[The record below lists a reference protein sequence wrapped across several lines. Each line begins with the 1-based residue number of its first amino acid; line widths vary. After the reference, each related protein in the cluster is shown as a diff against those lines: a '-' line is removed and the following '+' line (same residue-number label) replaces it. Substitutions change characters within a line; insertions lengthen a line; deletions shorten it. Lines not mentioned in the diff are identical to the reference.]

1 MIRRPPR
8 STRTDTLFP
17 YTTLFRSLAPGSLL
31 IEGPAAEA
39 VVEVDDVARARLL
52 HHVVGDL
59 LRRAPVEGAA
69 GDRPD
74 DDVLTQRGEDAQGVL
89 VESPPGRSEH
99 LDLAARCVLDPA
111 GHLLHLDACPRGG
124 GVGPVQVPPEIGRA
138 HV

>member
-1 MIRRPPR
+1 MGRRPHEVGPVLASALEDAGQGR
-8 STRTDTLFP
+8 QLHEAAYDQR
-17 YTTLFRSLAPGSLL
+17 LAPGSLL

-59 LRRAPVEGAA
+59 LRRAPAEGAA

-89 VESPPGRSEH
+89 ARSEE
-99 LDLAARCVLDPA
+99 R
-111 GHLLHLDACPRGG
+111 R
-124 GVGPVQVPPEIGRA
+124 VGKASVSTGRYWWWP
-138 HV
+138 